1 MPVRTLL
8 RGGHIISMDPEIGDI
23 AGGDV
28 LIEDEEISAVA
39 PSIDASDCEVVD
51 ASGAIIIPGFVD
63 SHRHTW
69 ETVIRG
75 IAPDV
80 TLDGYFALILD
91 ALAPAYRPQDVYA
104 GNLLG
109 TLEAIDSGVT
119 TPASSWRHKPRVSF
133 STEGRETALLVHAR
147 RVRVTVDG
155 ARHDLGLH
163 DAIYVPRGSP
173 SW

>member
-1 MPVRTLL
+1 MPERTLL

-28 LIEDEEISAVA
+28 LVEGEDIVAVA

-69 ETVIRG
+69 ETVVRG

-91 ALAPAYRPQDVYA
+91 ALAPAYRPEDVYA

-109 TLEAIDSGVT
+109 TLEAIDSGVLD
-119 TPASSWRHKPRVSF
+119 A
-133 STEGRETALLVHAR
+133 ETAPDVVMSTLLK
-147 RVRVTVDG
+147 
-155 ARHDLGLH
+155 GL
-163 DAIYVPRGSP
+163 R
-173 SW
+173 